1 MTTKFQEVGEVKNW
15 TNDSGGAVV
24 TGQVVAMGALLG
36 VAITNIASNAV
47 GAVKITGVF
56 NNMPKVAGTAW
67 TVGKTLFWDVST
79 GKFDVGAGAA
89 TGDVTGVAVAW
100 EAALS
105 GDTVGTVAFF
115 PTGASTIHA

>member
-56 NNMPKVAGTAW
+56 
-67 TVGKTLFWDVST
+67 
-79 GKFDVGAGAA
+79 KFDVGAGAA